1 MALILKKIGVMK
13 LLNNIS
19 INCHSSIKIITSE
32 GIIIYFDP
40 YNIENKTNDAD
51 YIFLTHNHYDHFDQQ
66 SINKIKKA
74 STKFV
79 FPLTMEKDFTEI
91 YPNIK
96 NNLLV
101 IPNTTYQIDD
111 LKVKTIPSYNLNKK
125 YHLQTKKWVG
135 YLLTIANETIYVAG
149 DTDNIPELNNINC
162 NIALVPIGGTYTMTY
177 QEAANLINK
186 IKPQVVIPTHYGS
199 VVGNLTDGEEFAKII
214 DKNIKC
220 VLLIK

>member
-1 MALILKKIGVMK
+1 MK

-40 YNIENKTNDAD
+40 YSIENKSNDAD
-51 YIFLTHNHYDHFDQQ
+51 YIFLTHNHYDHFDPQ
-66 SINKIKKA
+66 SIDKIKKT
-74 STKFV
+74 STKFI
-79 FPLTMEKDFTEI
+79 FPLTMERDFTEI

-96 NNLLV
+96 NNFLV
-101 IPNTTYQIDD
+101 VPNTTYQIDD
-111 LKVKTIPSYNLNKK
+111 LKVKTVPSYNLNTK
-125 YHLQTKKWVG
+125 YHPQTKNWVG
-135 YLLTIANETIYVAG
+135 YLLTIENETIYVAG

-186 IKPQVVIPTHYGS
+186 IKPRVVIPTHYGS

>member
-1 MALILKKIGVMK
+1 M
-13 LLNNIS
+13 LNNIL

-51 YIFLTHNHYDHFDQQ
+51 YIFLTHNHYDHFDPQ
-66 SINKIKKA
+66 SIDKIKKA

-125 YHLQTKKWVG
+125 YHPQTKKWVG
-135 YLLTIANETIYVAG
+135 YILTIANETIYVAG

-186 IKPQVVIPTHYGS
+186 IKPRVVIPTHYGS
-199 VVGNLTDGEEFAKII
+199 VVGNLTDGEKFAKII

-220 VLLIK
+220 ELLIK